1 MRGIVLSQYES
12 HKVEINIQKAPDTVL
27 AVNNQRIHN
36 ILERI
41 VYLQDSIREF
51 EKFNYWG
58 FVDDYQRV
66 FLQHR

>member
-66 FLQHR
+66 FLQPR

>member
-1 MRGIVLSQYES
+1 MRRIVLSQYES